1 MNASTET
8 TPARRRK
15 RAHPRRRRWRIAS
28 GIAVVEG
35 VVVALSSDIS
45 RWTVVALAVAAVAL
59 YVTAGRRTQS
69 RTAHD
74 ILWVFACSQVLA
86 VVIAVVSFFV
96 SWIGYVL
103 AAFLALVVLVLL
115 AVDR

>member
-1 MNASTET
+1 MKAPAET
-8 TPARRRK
+8 THARSSK
-15 RAHPRRRRWRIAS
+15 RAHPRWRRWRIAF

-69 RTAHD
+69 RTVHD
-74 ILWVFACSQVLA
+74 ILWIFACSQVLA
-86 VVIAVVSFFV
+86 VVVAVVSFFI

-103 AAFLALVVLVLL
+103 AAVLALVMLILL